1 LHGADA
7 LIVMLIAILLP
18 SLGSHDEQEL
28 HCARSSCPCLKM
40 FPISRPILIT
50 YKHCENNVK
59 HINNQATKLHVMVIR
74 KQSRIIKKFGENYE
88 ER

>member
-1 LHGADA
+1 MHGADA

-28 HCARSSCPCLKM
+28 HYARSSCPCLKNVSN
-40 FPISRPILIT
+40 IKTNSNHLS

-59 HINNQATKLHVMVIR
+59 HINNQATKLHVMVI
-74 KQSRIIKKFGENYE
+74 
-88 ER
+88 

>member
-1 LHGADA
+1 MRGADA

-28 HCARSSCPCLKM
+28 HYARSSCPCLKI

-50 YKHCENNVK
+50 YLISIAKIMLNISYQTACHGN
-59 HINNQATKLHVMVIR
+59 TKAIPDDKEVWGKL
-74 KQSRIIKKFGENYE
+74 
-88 ER
+88 